1 METMYVSLSLC
12 DRNPPVTCGLLN
24 GVLSMRWLNVFFDF
38 SLNKLLYK
46 QSICRSFE
54 TPWNT
59 CDVTVIWNANTDADS
74 ESVHNDRS
82 LTLCRKLFKM
92 LTCFNVN
99 GFCSGCSGKSNDL
112 PIFSTVKSVEKI
124 FYQPNSSGTT
134 LHLCDNILIN
144 HKNIWSI
151 INTYETETRQNKVW

>member
-1 METMYVSLSLC
+1 MIRCKWLIFNDDTMAWRRCTFHYPFVTEIQQSLVDSLMVSC
-12 DRNPPVTCGLLN
+12 N
-24 GVLSMRWLNVFFDF
+24 MRWLDVFFDF

-59 CDVTVIWNANTDADS
+59 CDVTVIWNATTDADS
-74 ESVHNDRS
+74 ESVHNDKS

-99 GFCSGCSGKSNDL
+99 GFCSGCCQMTYPFFLRLSQWRKYSISQIL
-112 PIFSTVKSVEKI
+112 AEQLCIYV
-124 FYQPNSSGTT
+124 TT
-134 LHLCDNILIN
+134 F
-144 HKNIWSI
+144 
-151 INTYETETRQNKVW
+151 